1 MPIMTKDGQP
11 LWRQQ
16 YESKKKYDAQNT
28 IRFNMKL
35 NKNTDADLIQ
45 SLETVKSKQGL
56 IKQLLREY
64 FRKK

>member
-1 MPIMTKDGQP
+1 MKT
-11 LWRQQ
+11 
-16 YESKKKYDAQNT
+16 SKAQLEAVARYDKQNT
-28 IRFNMKL
+28 KQLHIKL

-45 SLETVKSKQGL
+45 ALESVESMQGL

>member
-1 MPIMTKDGQP
+1 MKT
-11 LWRQQ
+11 
-16 YESKKKYDAQNT
+16 SKAQLEAVSRYDKQNT
-28 IRFNMKL
+28 KQLHIKL

-45 SLETVKSKQGL
+45 ALEAVESKQGL